1 MRPSEMTRLEPHHT
15 PTLAL
20 SIALLAL
27 STALGDSALAQ
38 ITPDS
43 TLGAEGSN
51 VRLTVDSNNAP
62 IDLIE
67 GGAIRGANLFHSFE
81 QFNIGDGQSAY
92 FDNPDGIRLIMGR
105 VTGGESSNILGTL
118 GVLGDA
124 DLFLMNPNGVVFGP
138 NASLDLNGSF
148 LATSSSSLIFENG
161 YQFSATNPTAPPLL
175 TVTVPVGL
183 QFGET
188 AGSIRNQSQASRFF
202 PDFGLS
208 LNVGLEVSP
217 GNTLALVGGGITM
230 QGGLITVLDGRIE
243 IGSVAENSRVNLQ
256 PIDTGWALSY
266 ESIQNFRDIEFIQQ
280 QPTIDESDSIFP
292 SLINATGEGEDN
304 ILNMQG
310 RNIFLKDG
318 SLILGSGVNMTVT
331 ASETVELVGAFSASA
346 SPFNGVASLLA
357 NETIGAGDA
366 GNITINAKRLIVQD
380 GGVVSTQ
387 AIAEVINNE
396 RIPTSGPGGN
406 LTVNASES
414 VELMGNGSGL
424 STATRGA
431 GAAGSLTINTRKLII
446 QNGAQVST
454 ASEGETLRRQPLET
468 GPGGD
473 ISIINAEFVELDG
486 GFISTETRGLG
497 GDAGDLRIETGHLII
512 QNGGQVSASTA
523 SPGDAGD
530 IILEVFDSIT
540 LTGEDSG
547 IFANTAPGST
557 GQSGSIFIDPRIIT
571 VRDGARIAV
580 DSQGTGAGGDIRIE
594 AGVLFLDNQAYLSAE
609 TASNQGGDIILRLDD
624 LLLLR
629 RHSRISTTAGTAGA
643 GGDGGNV
650 DIVADFVVAVSD
662 ENSDITANA
671 FEGRGGRVEITA
683 DSILGLVFRSR
694 EELQTLLGTD
704 DPARLDPGL
713 LATSDITAISQ
724 GNPGL
729 DGQVILNTPD
739 VDPNRGAAE
748 LPVELATPQLDQRC
762 YASAAASASRF
773 IDTGRGGLPPGP
785 DAVNNT
791 ATVWDDLRS
800 PTPQANNGR
809 AVAAIAPSPPLS
821 PPAQIVEA
829 QGWFIGPDGEV
840 VLTAQV
846 NSDIAH
852 SSWRPSASCQQ
863 R

>member
-1 MRPSEMTRLEPHHT
+1 MRPSEITRLESHA

-20 SIALLAL
+20 SITLLAL
-27 STALGDSALAQ
+27 SAALGDSASAQ
-38 ITPDS
+38 IIPDS

-51 VRLTVDSNNAP
+51 VRLTVDSDNAP
-62 IDLIE
+62 IDLIG

-105 VTGGESSNILGTL
+105 VTGGEFSNILGTL
-118 GVLGDA
+118 GVIGDA
-124 DLFLMNPNGVVFGP
+124 DLFLMNPNGIVFGTD
-138 NASLDLNGSF
+138 ASLDLNGSF
-148 LATSSSSLIFENG
+148 LATTASGLIFENG
-161 YQFSATNPTAPPLL
+161 YQFDATNPSTPPLL

-183 QFGET
+183 QFGVT
-188 AGSIRNQSQASRFF
+188 AGNIRNQSQATRLF
-202 PDFGLS
+202 PEFGLEGI
-208 LNVGLEVSP
+208 VGLEVQA
-217 GNTLALVGGGITM
+217 GNTLALVGNGIKM
-230 QGGLITVLDGRIE
+230 QGGSLTARDGQIE
-243 IGSVAENSRVNLQ
+243 LGSVAGNGQVALH
-256 PIDTGWALSY
+256 PVDAGWTLSY
-266 ESIQNFRDIEFIQQ
+266 GGVQNFQDIELTES
-280 QPTIDESDSIFP
+280 QPAIDGLQRPIRQSII
-292 SLINATGEGEDN
+292 SVTGEGGET
-304 ILNMQG
+304 LNLRG
-310 RNIFLKDG
+310 RNVVLKDG
-318 SLILGSGVNMTVT
+318 SQIRGIGVDITLV
-331 ASETVELVGAFSASA
+331 ASETVELVGT
-346 SPFNGVASLLA
+346 ASLSPVPNPSGLVS
-357 NETIGAGDA
+357 ETMSAADA
-366 GNITINAKRLIVQD
+366 GNILIDARRLIIRD
-380 GGVVSTQ
+380 GGFITTRSSGGVTGDQ
-387 AIAEVINNE
+387 F
-396 RIPTSGPGGN
+396 IPATGRGGN
-406 LTVNASES
+406 LTVKTSEA
-414 VELMGNGSGL
+414 VELMGDGSGL
-424 STATRGA
+424 FAGTEGF
-431 GAAGSLTINTRKLII
+431 GAAGNLTIYTGRLIV

-454 ASEGETLRRQPLET
+454 VSVGETFFGQPLET
-468 GPGGD
+468 GPGGEVN
-473 ISIINAEFVELDG
+473 IIASESVELDG

-497 GDAGDLRIETGHLII
+497 GDAGDLRIETEHLII

-547 IFANTAPGST
+547 IFANTVPGST

-594 AGVLFLDNQAYLSAE
+594 AGVLFLDNQALLSAE

-671 FEGRGGRVEITA
+671 FAGRGGRVEITA

-694 EELQTLLGTD
+694 EELQALLGTD

-809 AVAAIAPSPPLS
+809 AVAAIAPSPPPS

-846 NSDIAH
+846 HSDIAH